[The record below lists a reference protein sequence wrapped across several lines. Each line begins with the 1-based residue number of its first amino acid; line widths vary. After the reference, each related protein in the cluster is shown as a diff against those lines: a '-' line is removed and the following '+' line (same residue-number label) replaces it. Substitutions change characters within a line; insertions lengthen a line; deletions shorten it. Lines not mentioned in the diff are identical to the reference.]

1 MGILMAV
8 SIDDISRTFD
18 EFLLLP
24 GLTEKKHIPSQVS
37 LRAPLARGVAGGKP
51 LMLNVPFVSAA
62 MQAVSGPEL
71 CIALARKGG
80 VGFIYCSQSIESQ
93 VAMVQQVKEHKAG
106 FVRSDTNLRPSDS
119 LRKAVELK
127 KKTGHS
133 TVAITED
140 GTGRGVFRG
149 LLLSDDYWEFKDDL
163 DAPIEKYFRPV
174 SAIQCGTIGI
184 TLAQATTLLWQNKAK
199 CLPVLEADGRLNA
212 LVFRKD
218 FFDHQLFP
226 DEVTDEQKRL
236 VVGAGVNT
244 HDYRD
249 RVPELVKAGA
259 DVLCFD
265 SSDGYTEWQKDG
277 IRFVKEEMGADVV
290 VGAGN
295 VVTKAGFRYLADAGC
310 DFVKVGIGGGS
321 ICITRGQKGIGRGQ
335 ASAVFEI
342 AAARD
347 EYWRETGVYVPICS
361 DGGLGNDTHIIM
373 ALALGADFVMMGK
386 YFAMT
391 AESPTP
397 TIRHRGSLYK
407 PYWGEGSIRARNW
420 QRYGGGGG
428 LKFEEGVDAFVP
440 FSGPLSDKVDLTTA
454 KLRSTMCNIGALSLR
469 EFQEKAELTL
479 VSPMTFVEG
488 GTSGVEQL
496 DRHSVDGERA

>member
-1 MGILMAV
+1 MATI
-8 SIDDISRTFD
+8 IDDISRTFD

-24 GLTEKKHIPSQVS
+24 GLTEKKHTPSAVS
-37 LRAPLARGVAGGKP
+37 LRAPLARGPVGAP
-51 LMLNVPFVSAA
+51 RRVLNIPFVSAA
-62 MQAVSGPEL
+62 MQAVTGPDL
-71 CIALARKGG
+71 SIALARKGG
-80 VGFIYCSQSIESQ
+80 MGIIFCSQSIEAQ

-106 FVRSDTNLRPSDS
+106 FVVSDTNLKPTDT
-119 LRKAVELK
+119 LRKAVELR

-133 TVAITED
+133 TIAITAD
-140 GTGRGVFRG
+140 GSGRGVFQG

-163 DAPIEKYFRPV
+163 DAPIERYYRPV
-174 SAIQCGTIGI
+174 GNLTCGAVGM
-184 TLAQATTLLWQNKAK
+184 TLAQATELLWRNKAK
-199 CLPVLEADGRLNA
+199 CLPVLESDGRLHS

-218 FFDHQLFP
+218 YFDHQLFP
-226 DEVTDEQKRL
+226 DELTDEQKRL
-236 VVGAGVNT
+236 VVGAAVNT
-244 HDYRD
+244 HDFHV
-249 RVPELVKAGA
+249 RVPALVDAGA

-265 SSDGYTEWQKDG
+265 SSDGYSEWQAEG
-277 IRFVKEEMGADVV
+277 IRFVKEQVEERVV
-290 VGAGN
+290 VGGGN
-295 VVTKAGFRYLADAGC
+295 VVSRAGFRYLADAGC
-310 DFVKVGIGGGS
+310 DFIKVGIGGGS

-335 ASAVFEI
+335 ASAVAEV

-347 EYWRETGVYVPICS
+347 EYCRETGTYVPICS
-361 DGGLGNDTHIIM
+361 DGGLGNDTNIIM

-397 TIRHRGSLYK
+397 TVRHRGSLYK

-440 FSGPLSDKVDLTTA
+440 YSGPLSDKVDMTTA
-454 KLRSTMCNIGALSLR
+454 KLKSTMCNVGVSSLR
-469 EFQEKAELTL
+469 EFQDNAQVTL

-496 DRHSVDGERA
+496 DRHSSDEERA